1 MWERIAAFE
10 RARDTL
16 ASRDESDQAAKRLA
30 GGLRTA
36 FSISDTRARWET
48 KGAHYLRARPG
59 LRNQWVTAPKTL
71 DAAVIRLIDAA
82 APALAEAFDVELS
95 RLAFHAWREWPKQ
108 SGYSRSMIHVSVHQ
122 LNDTTFAGSV
132 SSDAPYTTFIKGNPA
147 RRYLLEPAKL
157 VADHIARDVPF
168 GIAARY
174 SGGR

>member
-16 ASRDESDQAAKRLA
+16 ASRDESEQAARRRA

-36 FSISDTRARWET
+36 FSLADTRTRWET

-59 LRNQWVTAPKTL
+59 LRNQWVTAPKAL
-71 DAAVIRLIDAA
+71 DAAVLSLIESA
-82 APALAEAFDVELS
+82 APALAEAFDLELS

-108 SGYSRSMIHVSVHQ
+108 SGYSRSMIHVRVSQ
-122 LNDTTFAGSV
+122 INDTTFAGSV

-157 VADHIARDVPF
+157 VADHIARSVPF